1 MTLEA
6 LTALAPVISA
16 FAAAASAIA
25 AAVAAG
31 GIVYFGIAMLR
42 DNKDRKAAADKS
54 MQALAASMEA
64 LERQGKALE
73 RQGKALDLTMQGLAS
88 ALHEFHDLRRNA
100 RPAE

>member
-16 FAAAASAIA
+16 FAAAASAFA

-31 GIVYFGIAMLR
+31 GIVYFGIAMLK
-42 DNKDRKAAADKS
+42 DNEDRKAAADKS
-54 MQALAASMEA
+54 MQALAASME
-64 LERQGKALE
+64 ALE